1 MRCPPFSENELKY
14 PQCRLSV
21 SFPNRL
27 ESLQSSQQD
36 LRSTWPKTGNNRLI
50 CGSEIPQDVLD
61 WISSVQ
67 GHSSNVNHCELL
79 AVLVAVM
86 TFPDVLQ
93 GRNILLFT
101 DNLTVLRSLVHGY
114 MRTPELGAMSNA
126 IHLALAGLE
135 AQYHALHVPG
145 AANPADIPSRVPFIH
160 QDGEFVLDPA
170 KLLNGKTGKADT
182 ETIRKLQASHRP
194 AVFPTS
200 TQLDDITTFDLPSC
214 RSPAARRWWACEA
227 GHP

>member
-1 MRCPPFSENELKY
+1 MTDFLGILLNNLPPLRCFLDKPA
-14 PQCRLSV
+14 R
-21 SFPNRL
+21 
-27 ESLQSSQQD
+27 
-36 LRSTWPKTGNNRLI
+36 PKVVIYTDAQHSDKGRKGVGVIVLDTETGNRLI

-79 AVLVAVM
+79 AVLVAIM

-200 TQLDDITTFDLPSC
+200 TQLDDITTFV
-214 RSPAARRWWACEA
+214 RGTA
-227 GHP
+227 